1 MASLPLLPFT
11 LPARLVTQALDDLHA
26 IAEAARRLPEIEAR
40 LTEQFETLNAQAQQI
55 AEMGERFL
63 ERTAAFDRQ
72 AERLVEQGER
82 LHERGGDILEQSERL
97 YDRSEE
103 MLTQTERVIASA
115 QEVAIRGAEVA
126 AALPH
131 LQQLATTAEPLQGT
145 IERFGRFVDRLP
157 GAARRPEG
165 EDL

>member
-1 MASLPLLPFT
+1 MASEATTLPSVASLPLLPFT

-55 AEMGERFL
+55 AELGERFL
-63 ERTAAFDRQ
+63 ERTQAFDRQ
-72 AERLVEQGER
+72 AERLIDQGER
-82 LHERGGDILEQSERL
+82 LYDKSEQ
-97 YDRSEE
+97 

-115 QEVAIRGAEVA
+115 QEVAVRGAEVA

-131 LQQLATTAEPLQGT
+131 LQQLASTAEPLQGT

-157 GAARRPEG
+157 GASRRPEG
-165 EDL
+165 EEL

>member
-1 MASLPLLPFT
+1 MGSEATTLPVVASLPLLPFT

-40 LTEQFETLNAQAQQI
+40 LTEQFETLNAQAEQI
-55 AEMGERFL
+55 VEMGERFL

-72 AERLVEQGER
+72 AERLVDQGER
-82 LHERGGDILEQSERL
+82 LYERG
-97 YDRSEE
+97 EE
-103 MLTQTERVIASA
+103 VLSQTERVIASA
-115 QEVAIRGAEVA
+115 HEVAVRGAEVA

-157 GAARRPEG
+157 GATRRPEG
-165 EDL
+165 DEL